1 MENKKFECIY
11 ACRNTCS
18 MLDEALRDETAMMRF
33 YERMMNE
40 CTYPDVQAFIRE
52 ILEERSSAILR
63 IVQKLNELKVRGQTI
78 EDVRSSFN
86 PVA

>member
-1 MENKKFECIY
+1 M
-11 ACRNTCS
+11 
-18 MLDEALRDETAMMRF
+18 RDRKPWKIKNLNAFMPAAMMRF

>member
-1 MENKKFECIY
+1 MESKNFECRH
-11 ACRNTCS
+11 ACRDTCS
-18 MLDEALRDETAMMRF
+18 MLDEAMRDETAMMRF

-40 CTYPDVQAFIRE
+40 CTYPDIHAFIRE

-63 IVQKLNELKVRGQTI
+63 IVQKLNELKARGQTI

-86 PVA
+86 PAP